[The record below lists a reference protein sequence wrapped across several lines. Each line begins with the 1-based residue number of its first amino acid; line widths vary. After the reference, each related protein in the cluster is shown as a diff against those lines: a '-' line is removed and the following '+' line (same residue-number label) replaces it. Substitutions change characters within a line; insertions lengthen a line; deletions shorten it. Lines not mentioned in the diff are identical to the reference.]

1 MYVKVTKNSAGQ
13 TYYHLVESYWEKGKS
28 RQRTLL
34 SLGRAGEDRMEEV
47 AAAISKHKDIFTTL
61 ELAKAISIEETFIL
75 GPLLVLE
82 RLFERS
88 GIKTVLSDVAARHP
102 RLGFDLK
109 KLVFTMIA
117 SRFAKPGS
125 KLKVYEHWRKRFYPE
140 MIEQEIGLHQ
150 LYRALD
156 VLAEH
161 KEEIERNLYWHD
173 RNLLNAQVDVV
184 LYDLT
189 TLRFESVR
197 EDIGTLRRFGYSK
210 ERRSD
215 CTQVVL
221 GLLVAP
227 DGTPLGFE
235 VYPGNTFEGHTVAD
249 IVCKMREKFNVRRF
263 IFVGDR
269 GLFSKKN
276 LEVMRGPDKEDIGS
290 PSEAVDAHGEFIVG
304 MKLGVFRDRHSEF
317 YDFNRYTR
325 INDDLAV
332 YETTHEGDRCII
344 TWSRARADRDRKAR
358 EDILNKIRKKLEK
371 KKITAKTFVTN
382 TTYQRYVVG
391 LNDGKVFKLNE
402 KAIAEDAVRDGYF
415 GVLTNVT
422 DMKADEIVTNYKTLW
437 IVEDAFGEIKGTLK
451 ARPIFHWTDERIVGH
466 LTLCFLAYLCE
477 ALMTKSLREKN
488 LMLESPAIEEGIIK
502 PRPLTVV
509 EAMRELQEVRAIPV
523 KIRTTMMWVRT
534 DINGNAAKL
543 FSAIGLKAPPKVLNF
558 KQSQNPAGTRETSAF
573 NPAS

>member
-1 MYVKVTKNSAGQ
+1 MYVKVTRNSAGQ

-47 AAAISKHKDIFTTL
+47 AAAIGKHKDVFTIL
-61 ELAKAISIEETFIL
+61 ELAKSLSIEETFIL

-88 GIKTVLSDVAARHP
+88 GINAVLSDVADRRP
-102 RLGFDLK
+102 KLGFDLK

-117 SRFAKPGS
+117 SRFVKPGS
-125 KLKVYEHWRKRFYPE
+125 KLKVYEHWQKRFYPE
-140 MIEQEIGLHQ
+140 MIEQNIGLHQ

-161 KEEIERNLYWHD
+161 KEEIEKNLYWHD
-173 RNLLNAQVDVV
+173 RDLLNAQVDVV

-197 EDIGTLRRFGYSK
+197 EDMGTLRRFGYSK

-235 VYPGNTFEGHTVAD
+235 VYPGNTFEGKTVAD
-249 IVCKMREKFNVRRF
+249 IVKKMRGKFNVRRF

-269 GLFSKKN
+269 GLFSRKN
-276 LEVMRGPDKEDIGS
+276 LKVMRGEDKET
-290 PSEAVDAHGEFIVG
+290 HGEFIVG
-304 MKLGVFRDRHSEF
+304 MKLGVFRDRHAEF
-317 YDFNRYTR
+317 YDFSRYTK
-325 INDDLAV
+325 INDELAV

-344 TWSRARADRDRKAR
+344 TWSKARAERDRKAR
-358 EDILNKIRKKLEK
+358 EDILGKIRKKLEK

-391 LNDGKVFKLNE
+391 LNNGKGFGLNE
-402 KAIAEDAVRDGYF
+402 KAIAEDAARDGYF
-415 GVLTNVT
+415 GVLTNIT
-422 DMKADEIVTNYKTLW
+422 DMKADEIVTGYKTLW

-451 ARPIFHWTDERIVGH
+451 ARPIFHWTDQRIIGH

-477 ALMTKSLREKN
+477 ALMTKCLREKN
-488 LMLESPAIEEGIIK
+488 LMLESPAIEDEMIK

-523 KIRTTMMWVRT
+523 KIRTTLMWVRT
-534 DINGNAAKL
+534 DINGNASRL

-558 KQSQNPAGTRETSAF
+558 TKPQNPAGTRETTAPNMPS
-573 NPAS
+573 